1 MPELPE
7 VETTRRGLE
16 PLIVGRKIVATKIH
30 QKQLRWEI
38 PSHLPK
44 TINGHKINSITRR
57 AKYLLINLSNG
68 SVVMHLGMS
77 GSISVVPSGT
87 KLKKHQHLEIELDN
101 NTTMRLHDPRR
112 FGAALWQKQ
121 NETLNLLKNLG
132 PEPLNDEFSGDI
144 LYKFSR
150 GKKQNIKTFIMD
162 NANVVG
168 VGNIYASESLF
179 VAGISPKRASGNVSK
194 KRYQKLTRSIIDV
207 LTRAIEKGG
216 TTINDFKTVDGQP
229 GYFSQSLS
237 VYNRKDM
244 PCKRC
249 DGTIKRIIQNQRA
262 SYYCPKCQR

>member
-16 PLIVGRKIVATKIH
+16 PLIVGRKIVATRIH

-44 TINGHKINSITRR
+44 TINGQKINSITRR
-57 AKYLLINLSNG
+57 AKYLLINLTSG
-68 SVVMHLGMS
+68 SIVMHLGMS
-77 GSISVVPSGT
+77 GSISVVPSGAI
-87 KLKKHQHLEIELDN
+87 LKKHQHFEIELDN
-101 NTTMRLHDPRR
+101 KTKILLHDPRR
-112 FGAALWQKQ
+112 FGAVLWQKE
-121 NETLNLLKNLG
+121 NETLKLIRNLG
-132 PEPLNDEFSGDI
+132 PEPLNDGFSGDT
-144 LYKFSR
+144 LYKLSR

-162 NANVVG
+162 NNNVVG

-194 KRYQKLTRSIIDV
+194 KRYQKLTRSITDV

-216 TTINDFKTVDGQP
+216 TTLNDFTAVDGQP
-229 GYFSQSLS
+229 GHFSQALA

-262 SYYCPKCQR
+262 SYYCPKCQT

>member
-16 PLIVGRKIVATKIH
+16 PLIVGRKIVATRIH

-38 PSHLPK
+38 PFHLPK
-44 TINGHKINSITRR
+44 TINGNKINSITRR
-57 AKYLLINLSNG
+57 AKYLLINLGNG

-77 GSISVVPSGT
+77 GSISVVQSSA
-87 KLKKHQHLEIELDN
+87 KLKKHQHFEIELDN
-101 NTTMRLHDPRR
+101 KTTMRLQDPRR
-112 FGAALWQKQ
+112 FGAVLWQTQ
-121 NETLNLLKNLG
+121 NETLKLLKNLG
-132 PEPLNDEFSGDI
+132 PEPLNDEFSVDT

-179 VAGISPKRASGNVSK
+179 IAGISPKRASGNVSK
-194 KRYQKLTRSIIDV
+194 IRYQKLTQSIIDV

-216 TTINDFKTVDGQP
+216 TTLNDFKTVDGQP

-249 DGTIKRIIQNQRA
+249 DGTIKKIIQNQRA